1 LKQFAGALLTAALL
15 AIPAVTI
22 ASPDAK
28 EAVIAADNA
37 WGLAEQRGDAAFVDA
52 LLFPG
57 YRSVGPDGRVHD
69 KAAILAHTR
78 QNAGSDAA
86 AKRVAAWNAAHPSEM
101 SVVISGDTA
110 ILTFSPKAG
119 AAGPPVLSSDV
130 FARVDRRWR
139 PLYSQHSTAEGS

>member
-1 LKQFAGALLTAALL
+1 LRQFANALLIAALITIPL
-15 AIPAVTI
+15 A
-22 ASPDAK
+22 ASAGPDAR
-28 EAVIAADNA
+28 EAVIAADKA

-52 LLFPG
+52 LLLPG

-86 AKRVAAWNAAHPSEM
+86 AKRVAAWNANHPSEM
-101 SVVISGDTA
+101 TVVISGDTA
-110 ILTFSPKAG
+110 ILTFSPRAS

-130 FARVDRRWR
+130 FARVDGRWR